1 VCLTG
6 CLEQDIEYESI
17 VGCLQ
22 GIIDGNNDCNFV
34 FGGDFN
40 LNKFQITSN
49 VYDSLTKFC
58 SKNNIVWLDLVVDK
72 VQYTF
77 HADNIGHFSL
87 IDHMLVSE
95 CLVHDHQSVIIH
107 VDDSNWSDH
116 YAISCL
122 VHTA

>member
-1 VCLTG
+1 MVSYSPSIATMAISCIVC
-6 CLEQDIEYESI
+6 E
-17 VGCLQ
+17 
-22 GIIDGNNDCNFV
+22 ID
-34 FGGDFN
+34 
-40 LNKFQITSN
+40 K
-49 VYDSLTKFC
+49 
-58 SKNNIVWLDLVVDK
+58 VDK